1 MRNALLFLCCL
12 LLADLAAAQT
22 VTARLNF
29 GRRDARPDYV
39 EYCPAD
45 QGLVTVGNLSRK
57 SSRYQSI
64 SKFDANFKKEWTKQV
79 LQQNGRS
86 SIDLVA
92 ALGDQ
97 IYVFISEFYPRD
109 GSIKTSYTQFDLE
122 GNEIVSREVIDE
134 VPNEKQHRVDLRY
147 ERSLNKRKL
156 LCYKNLDQGSRNE
169 RITYYLF
176 DAQNDSVVRGEIA
189 LPFPDEKFQVR
200 KLVVSNSGKIYLL
213 GKYYLVS
220 RIKEPQD
227 YGFKLYS
234 YTPGNPE
241 PTQLNIEL
249 GELFINDLTVRAG
262 RDENLYLAG
271 FYSHRSSE
279 EIIGSCFFRV
289 NPSLEAEVQSTQRF
303 SDDFLKNFLRDQ
315 QIDRGRELR
324 NFYLDNIILRSDS
337 GALLVAEK
345 YYTTYNSY
353 VDIYG
358 YMVDQRIYHYDDVI
372 VSSVAGT
379 GDLEWSAVARKRQQ
393 SDVRESLSYLDV
405 VSGESLY
412 LIYGY
417 DPKREPRTLYV
428 QEVSMTGEVSERKPL
443 LGNMALDETF
453 YPRSSEQ
460 ISNTAALLSYFQ
472 EREKIF
478 SVVKV
483 EF

>member
-1 MRNALLFLCCL
+1 MRNVLSLLVL
-12 LLADLAAAQT
+12 LLLTLPALGQEI
-22 VTARLNF
+22 TARLNF

-39 EYCPAD
+39 EYIAAD
-45 QGLVTVGNLSRK
+45 QGLATVGNLSRK
-57 SSRYQSI
+57 SSRYQTMT
-64 SKFDANFKKEWTKQV
+64 KFDADFKKEWSKQV
-79 LQQNGRS
+79 FQQNGRS

-97 IYVFISEFYPRD
+97 LYVFISEYYPRE
-109 GSIKTSYTQFDLE
+109 GSIKTSYSQYDLD
-122 GNEIVSREVIDE
+122 GNAVVERKVIDE

-156 LCYKNLDQGSRNE
+156 LCYKNLDQGVRNE

-176 DAQNDSVVRGEIA
+176 DAETDSVVRGEIQ
-189 LPFPDEKFQVR
+189 LPYPDDKFQVR
-200 KLVVSNSGKIYLL
+200 KLVVSNSGKVFLL

-220 RIKEPQD
+220 RIKNPDD

-241 PTQLNIEL
+241 GSNLNIEL

-289 NPSLEAEVQSTQRF
+289 NPELEAEVQSTQRF

-345 YYTTYNSY
+345 YYTSYNSY
-353 VDIYG
+353 VDVYG
-358 YMVDQRIYHYDDVI
+358 NMIDQRIFHYDDVI
-372 VSSVAGT
+372 VSSVGGN

-393 SDVRESLSYLDV
+393 APTRESLSYLDV

-417 DPKREPRTLYV
+417 DPKREPSTIYF
-428 QEVSMTGEVSERKPL
+428 QEVSMTGEVTERKPL
-443 LGNMALDETF
+443 LGPTAVDETF

-460 ISNTAALLSYFQ
+460 ISNSSALLSFFQ
-472 EREKIF
+472 ERDKIF